1 MDHLFAPPQNLPPDM
16 ESRRVWIWLQLI
28 LLRLHVRMVK
38 GADANFLYGLTRTGQ
53 VFLVEIG
60 DTKAE
65 HQAAL
70 ARKKQQDMLNWT
82 PSKAFTAALDGASLL
97 SAHPIEGGAP
107 EANAF
112 LAPVAPAACAPI
124 AGCTLPPPDT

>member
-1 MDHLFAPPQNLPPDM
+1 MDHLFAPPQNLPPEM
-16 ESRRVWIWLQLI
+16 EPRRFWIWLQLI

-97 SAHPIEGGAP
+97 SAHPVEGRGREYTDIFAQVV
-107 EANAF
+107 
-112 LAPVAPAACAPI
+112 LPAYARI
-124 AGCTLPPPDT
+124 AGRTLPPPDT